1 MMRGP
6 GSLPRSL
13 FILLALVALSIVFS
27 QLIFYQLGGH
37 EKATLLQH
45 LTATDHVLAE
55 FLFAAGTAGL
65 LVNGGLAWRLIGYGL
80 FCLFIWVCS
89 LQYAAVYLT
98 GDFLTPTAIDN
109 AQHIGLIMSPAKYAI
124 AGALVVFPLSFVL
137 TAEFFLGNRARKVQL
152 VTLVVGCFSLGA
164 LLRFDGYWLSADLSA
179 ARATL
184 FYSNVNLGNYTAP
197 IQAFAKS
204 LGQLKQTHFKNKP
217 VTQAEQHRLAE
228 FGISYASK
236 SKYPLIKDFIY
247 KSALPF
253 GHRDKN
259 IAPNSRLNVI
269 VFFSEGLSARTIQP
283 YNDQYPGLTPNIA
296 DFSRSAMRVDNYYN
310 HTFATYRGLL
320 GQLCSIFPVYAG
332 GEINAGTTY
341 YCLPDLLNEEGY
353 RTYFLFSQEKETT
366 KLDEVLAKSN
376 IQHIYGEE
384 DLQKL
389 YLNGESENRSS
400 ALSDQQ
406 FLRAV
411 IAHLQ
416 HLEDLQRSGDK
427 TPFFVG
433 LYNIE
438 THAFYDAGDD
448 GIAYKAHDSYILD
461 SIHNYD
467 NAFGKF
473 WEYFQ
478 RSDLYTNTIVVFTAD
493 HAHFQGRDFVKLVS
507 NQSDYQY
514 YFVDK
519 IPLLIYHPGLKL
531 PPSFDADFASSIDL
545 APTIAHL
552 LQLPNRTNPFIGRSI
567 FDRSTNESL
576 AFGEGH
582 VFLIDPDG
590 IQVQHEYRIDP
601 VDDKKINLMYKVISH
616 INDLEKQDRIWNGRT
631 GQ

>member
-6 GSLPRSL
+6 GLLSRSL
-13 FILLALVALSIVFS
+13 FILFVLVALAIVFS
-27 QLIFYQLGGH
+27 QLTFYQLGGH

-45 LTATDHVLAE
+45 LTATNHILAE

-65 LVNGGLAWRLIGYGL
+65 LVNGGRALRVIGYGL
-80 FCLFIWVCS
+80 FSLFIWVCS
-89 LQYAAVYLT
+89 LQYAAIYLT

-109 AQHIGLIMSPAKYAI
+109 AQHIGLIMSPAKAVI
-124 AGALVVFPLSFVL
+124 AGALVVFPLIVVFI
-137 TAEFFLGNRARKVQL
+137 AEFFFKNRARKTQL
-152 VTLVVGCFSLGA
+152 LTLVIACFSVGA
-164 LLRFDGYWLSADLSA
+164 LLRLDGYWLTTDLLA

-184 FYSNVNLGNYTAP
+184 FYSNVNLGNYTSP
-197 IQAFAKS
+197 IQSFAQS
-204 LGQLKQTHFKNKP
+204 LGQLKQTHYKNKP
-217 VTQAEQHRLAE
+217 VTQAEQRSLAK
-228 FGISYASK
+228 FGISYARK

-253 GHRDKN
+253 RHEDKN
-259 IAPNSRLNVI
+259 KVPNSRLNVI
-269 VFFSEGLSARTIQP
+269 VFFSEGLSARIIQP
-283 YNDQYPGLTPNIA
+283 YNNQYPGLTPNIA

-341 YCLPDLLNEEGY
+341 YCLADLLNEEGY
-353 RTYFLFSQEKETT
+353 QTYFLFSQEKETT

-376 IQHIYGEE
+376 IQHIYGQE

-406 FLRAV
+406 FLQAV

-416 HLEDLQRSGDK
+416 YLEDLRRSGDK

-448 GIAYKAHDSYILD
+448 EIAYKAHDSYILD

-473 WEYFQ
+473 WEYFR
-478 RSDLYTNTIVVFTAD
+478 RSDLYANTIVVFTAD
-493 HAHFQGRDFVKLVS
+493 HAHFQGRDFVKLVG

-552 LQLPNRTNPFIGRSI
+552 LQLRNRANPFIGRSI

-582 VFLIDPDG
+582 VFLIGPDG
-590 IQVQHEYRIDP
+590 IKTQHEYRINP
-601 VDDKKINLMYKVISH
+601 VDDKKINLLYKAISH
-616 INDLEKQDRIWNGRT
+616 INDLEKQGRIWNGGT